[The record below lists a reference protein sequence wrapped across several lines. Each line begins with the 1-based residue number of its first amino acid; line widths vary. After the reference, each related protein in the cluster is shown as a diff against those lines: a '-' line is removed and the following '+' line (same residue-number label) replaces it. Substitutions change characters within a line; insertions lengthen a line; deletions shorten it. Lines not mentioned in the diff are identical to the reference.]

1 MMMDLRRYKM
11 TDKFTNGDFADYM
24 MKKRNDK
31 TREFWIS
38 FYNDYFGFKSN
49 LNEFWQL
56 VKETN

>member
-1 MMMDLRRYKM
+1 MS
-11 TDKFTNGDFADYM
+11 DKFTNGQFTNGEFADHM